1 MKALEIARV
10 EFGNIVRSNKF
21 LAIVA
26 IFTLMLLS
34 GLCRVTEPS
43 AATFEVPSATTHEV
57 ERVESDVKLGLKV
70 MNAIGYSVLM
80 LVPVVAVMLGFD
92 VISGKVEKGIV
103 RTLLAQPVFRD
114 HIIAGTFVAGLTS
127 LLVGVAMPLA
137 LSLSLAVL
145 LLGITPSLA
154 DVALLITYLG
164 VVAVFAL
171 AYYALSVFFSTVT
184 GNSVKSLVAGILVW
198 LFSSFM
204 LPSLSTAIIRL
215 LLGPP
220 KFEQVQMGQMIVLR
234 TDPDYMR
241 KFTDLQNKI
250 LSLTLDYHFRVIQ
263 DQLLLG
269 PGIKDY
275 TGLLVLIAFSLATL
289 IASFTVFVKR
299 EVR

>member
-1 MKALEIARV
+1 M
-10 EFGNIVRSNKF
+10 
-21 LAIVA
+21 
-26 IFTLMLLS
+26 
-34 GLCRVTEPS
+34 
-43 AATFEVPSATTHEV
+43 
-57 ERVESDVKLGLKV
+57 
-70 MNAIGYSVLM
+70 
-80 LVPVVAVMLGFD
+80 
-92 VISGKVEKGIV
+92 
-103 RTLLAQPVFRD
+103 
-114 HIIAGTFVAGLTS
+114 
-127 LLVGVAMPLA
+127 
-137 LSLSLAVL
+137 

-154 DVALLITYLG
+154 DIALLVTYLG

-184 GNSVKSLVAGILVW
+184 GNSVKSLAAGILVW

-241 KFTDLQNKI
+241 KFTDLQSKI

-275 TGLLVLIAFSLATL
+275 TGLVVLIAFSLATL

>member
-1 MKALEIARV
+1 LKALEIARV
-10 EFGNIVRSNKF
+10 EFGNMVRSNKF

-43 AATFEVPSATTHEV
+43 AMLSFGAATPEV
-57 ERVESDVKLGLKV
+57 ESSKKLALKV
-70 MNAIGYSVLM
+70 MGVIGINVPM

-92 VISGKVEKGIV
+92 IISGKVEKGIV
-103 RTLLAQPVFRD
+103 RTLLAQPISRD

-127 LLVGVAMPLA
+127 LLVGVAIPLA
-137 LSLSLAVL
+137 LSLSLAIL
-145 LLGITPSLA
+145 LLGITPSLT
-154 DVALLITYLG
+154 DIALLITYVS

-184 GNSVKSLVAGILVW
+184 SNSVKSLAAGTLVW

-204 LPSLSTAIIRL
+204 LPGLSTAIIRL

-220 KFEQVQMGQMIVLR
+220 KFEQVQMGQMIVLK

-241 KFTDLQNKI
+241 KFTDLQSKI

-269 PGIKDY
+269 LGVKDY
-275 TGLLVLIAFSLATL
+275 TGLVVLIAFSLASL

>member
-43 AATFEVPSATTHEV
+43 AATLGVPSATTHEV
-57 ERVESDVKLGLKV
+57 ESSEKLCVKV
-70 MNAIGYSVLM
+70 MEAIGYSVLI

-103 RTLLAQPVFRD
+103 RTLLAQPIFRD
-114 HIIAGTFVAGLTS
+114 HIIVGTFVAGLTS

-154 DVALLITYLG
+154 
-164 VVAVFAL
+164 
-171 AYYALSVFFSTVT
+171 
-184 GNSVKSLVAGILVW
+184 
-198 LFSSFM
+198 
-204 LPSLSTAIIRL
+204 
-215 LLGPP
+215 
-220 KFEQVQMGQMIVLR
+220 
-234 TDPDYMR
+234 
-241 KFTDLQNKI
+241 
-250 LSLTLDYHFRVIQ
+250 
-263 DQLLLG
+263 
-269 PGIKDY
+269 
-275 TGLLVLIAFSLATL
+275 
-289 IASFTVFVKR
+289 
-299 EVR
+299 

>member
-1 MKALEIARV
+1 LRALEIARV

-43 AATFEVPSATTHEV
+43 AATLEVPSATTHEV
-57 ERVESDVKLGLKV
+57 ESGVKLGQKV
-70 MNAIGYSVLM
+70 MGAIGYGVLV

-103 RTLLAQPVFRD
+103 RTLLAQPVYRD

-127 LLVGVAMPLA
+127 LLLGVAMPLA

-154 DVALLITYLG
+154 DIALLITYLS

-184 GNSVKSLVAGILVW
+184 GNSVKSLAAGILVW

-220 KFEQVQMGQMIVLR
+220 KFEHVQMGQMVVLR
-234 TDPDYMR
+234 IDSDYMR
-241 KFTDLQNKI
+241 KFTDLQSKI

-269 PGIKDY
+269 SGIKDY
-275 TGLLVLIAFSLATL
+275 TGLIVLIAFSLATL